1 MDFTTLCKERYSVR
15 KFSSKQIP
23 DELLNKVLDDGNLA
37 PTAKNNNPVRLYV
50 CKSKDAIQKAKEC
63 SPCVYGAPAV
73 IIVCVDKNVCW
84 NSPDGKR
91 SSDAIDATLVGSQL
105 MLSAT
110 ENGLGTCFVLLFD
123 PDKTKTLFNLP
134 ENIKPI
140 FFLPIGYADED
151 CKPNERH
158 FIRHK
163 VEDITTIL

>member
-15 KFSSKQIP
+15 KFSDKQIP
-23 DELLNKVLDDGNLA
+23 EEVLNKVLVDGNLA
-37 PTAKNNNPVRLYV
+37 PTAKNNNPVRLLI
-50 CKSKDAIQKAKEC
+50 CKSEEAIQKAKEC

-73 IIVCVDKNVCW
+73 IIVCVDKDICW
-84 NSPDGKR
+84 NSTDGKR

-123 PDKTKTLFNLP
+123 PDKTKELFSLP

-140 FFLPIGYADED
+140 FFLPIGYASDD

-158 FIRHK
+158 FIRNK